1 MKRLKWYQRF
11 RSIQS
16 SMTFAFV
23 CVISLTIAVSSTI
36 SFYFVRLSARDS
48 AVAYT
53 EQIISQINQNIEYYV
68 KEMDNVSS
76 VLTRSFD
83 VREYY
88 GDEANPLLKKDYYNR
103 IQLTMDSLL
112 DSREDITS
120 ASLFGYNNDVIVY
133 KEKIINPYTDFT
145 KSDWYKGAFSEN
157 GVPYVTASYVQNI
170 YEGTYHGWCH

>member
-76 VLTRSFD
+76 VLTRS
-83 VREYY
+83 
-88 GDEANPLLKKDYYNR
+88 L
-103 IQLTMDSLL
+103 M
-112 DSREDITS
+112 
-120 ASLFGYNNDVIVY
+120 
-133 KEKIINPYTDFT
+133 
-145 KSDWYKGAFSEN
+145 
-157 GVPYVTASYVQNI
+157 
-170 YEGTYHGWCH
+170 